1 MYPKGSE
8 VGKICLHVHMFSP
21 LYYFHA
27 KTKTVSGTFSLHLS
41 KALCQSRKPS
51 LIIEVFTPFVRKQ

>member
-1 MYPKGSE
+1 MRLEKS
-8 VGKICLHVHMFSP
+8 VCMCMFSA

-27 KTKTVSGTFSLHLS
+27 KTKTVGGTFSLHLS

-51 LIIEVFTPFVRKQ
+51 LIIEVLTPFVREQ